1 MLSPAEE
8 VLMEDLEAS
17 IESLLALDDH
27 QHEYLEAALKL
38 ADWHLQNDRRDRARA
53 HVKRALTL
61 CLPSSAATVAG
72 DHAPGPD
79 SGVPVGHPN
88 AHVVVLPD
96 PADRYA
102 VADAALY
109 LWKTEAHAPST
120 RDKVRVNLS
129 AERHRLA
136 STAARVLE
144 HVIAELRPP
153 VPIAVEPPVEPDKP
167 PEVDWRTPMYAEPP
181 PPKEEEP
188 PPPSNPVLDRAKL
201 RLATIREA
209 TGACRW
215 TTLLLSHAPLLRLSP
230 SPLLF
235 FLLPS
240 GGAEGLHEALA
251 LYSELIVAQS
261 SHVDLRLVIFRAA
274 VLLKHIGSTA
284 QAMEYL
290 EYLTDEPPPDT
301 DTDAADAAG
310 GGPGGAKGLGSGP
323 TNSYSKLHLLA
334 FLGLTYED
342 APDKYSLIMKE
353 VYQQVTPP
361 PPFPSLT
368 YHTISLLPLPRP
380 RGPGNVYQRP
390 SLPRPCVPSCLSLT
404 RIVDDTVHH
413 QVIPLYVAE
422 ISKMGAD
429 ADDGPYGGVPRA
441 FSPERKERLRRND
454 EGKDGG
460 PGGGGGVDAA
470 ALMMTLTPKVLW
482 PPPSL
487 RPPDLVIP
495 LTH

>member
-1 MLSPAEE
+1 
-8 VLMEDLEAS
+8 MEDLEAS

-72 DHAPGPD
+72 GHAPGLD

-88 AHVVVLPD
+88 AHVVELPD

-129 AERHRLA
+129 VERHRLA

-209 TGACRW
+209 TGASRW
-215 TTLLLSHAPLLRLSP
+215 TTPLLSHAPLSPQVLTHASP
-230 SPLLF
+230 S
-235 FLLPS
+235 LPPS
-240 GGAEGLHEALA
+240 PSCRQGGPRGCTRP
-251 LYSELIVAQS
+251 SPSTPS
-261 SHVDLRLVIFRAA
+261 SSSRSPVRWTCASPSSAPPCCSSTSAARPRPWSTWSTSQTSRRPTPTPTQTPQTARAA
-274 VLLKHIGSTA
+274 VPAGQKASGAAPPTA
-284 QAMEYL
+284 
-290 EYLTDEPPPDT
+290 T
-301 DTDAADAAG
+301 
-310 GGPGGAKGLGSGP
+310 
-323 TNSYSKLHLLA
+323 
-334 FLGLTYED
+334 
-342 APDKYSLIMKE
+342 
-353 VYQQVTPP
+353 
-361 PPFPSLT
+361 
-368 YHTISLLPLPRP
+368 
-380 RGPGNVYQRP
+380 
-390 SLPRPCVPSCLSLT
+390 PSCICWRSW
-404 RIVDDTVHH
+404 
-413 QVIPLYVAE
+413 
-422 ISKMGAD
+422 G
-429 ADDGPYGGVPRA
+429 
-441 FSPERKERLRRND
+441 
-454 EGKDGG
+454 
-460 PGGGGGVDAA
+460 
-470 ALMMTLTPKVLW
+470 
-482 PPPSL
+482 
-487 RPPDLVIP
+487 
-495 LTH
+495 